1 MSLRNVRGSAR
12 NEPAS
17 NIGMWSPNS
26 AKLYKKINATLNC
39 LKSCIFALLAIN
51 LNQGKLKLLILVSCF
66 LCWSIVLIGCAVR
79 PHSWAPTNSWA
90 VSVLMTSRDRI
101 NTHPQPLS
109 PHRSFPVVAAHCRQG
124 LAQLSSTFLKVNAH
138 FILPYHIC
146 IYPGDTCLDIWPDLT
161 ADAAPP
167 CWVANAS

>member
-39 LKSCIFALLAIN
+39 LESCVFALLAIN
-51 LNQGKLKLLILVSCF
+51 LHQGKLKLLILVSCF

-79 PHSWAPTNSWA
+79 PHSWTPTNSWV

-101 NTHPQPLS
+101 NTQSQPLPPTDRFQWS
-109 PHRSFPVVAAHCRQG
+109 RLTVVKDSHSCRR
-124 LAQLSSTFLKVNAH
+124 LFFLKVNAH
-138 FILPYHIC
+138 FSLPYHIC
-146 IYPGDTCLDIWPDLT
+146 IFPGETCLDIWPRFDRRRSATMLS
-161 ADAAPP
+161 
-167 CWVANAS
+167 C

>member
-39 LKSCIFALLAIN
+39 LESCVFALLAIN
-51 LNQGKLKLLILVSCF
+51 LHQGKLKILILVSCF

-79 PHSWAPTNSWA
+79 PRSWTPTNSWA

-101 NTHPQPLS
+101 NTQPQPLPPTDRFQWS
-109 PHRSFPVVAAHCRQG
+109 RLTVVKDSHSCRRLFFEGKCPFQSSISHMYIPRRNVLGHLAWFDRRRSATM
-124 LAQLSSTFLKVNAH
+124 LS
-138 FILPYHIC
+138 C
-146 IYPGDTCLDIWPDLT
+146 
-161 ADAAPP
+161 
-167 CWVANAS
+167 